1 MFVIVSEEELEE
13 YGNKIE
19 EFQKKQARN
28 RLKHNGLQHF
38 KIQATENKKT
48 KVEKITKIVSIFIK
62 YTSEE
67 IQQFSDDELE
77 QKSLNTETPWIE
89 YGVFFGRMGE

>member
-1 MFVIVSEEELEE
+1 MFVVVSDEELEQ

-28 RLKHNGLQHF
+28 RLKHNGMQHF
-38 KIQATENKKT
+38 KIKEEGKT
-48 KVEKITKIVSIFIK
+48 KKVTKIVSVFIK
-62 YTSEE
+62 YTVEE
-67 IQQFSDDELE
+67 IQKFSDDELE